1 VSGEAA
7 SVRVRVLQLGRRVM
21 QHSGPAGL
29 TLADALEGVGLPAHQ
44 LEGMDLRVNG
54 TPAEPTT
61 TLRDRDTVTIIPR
74 IKGG

>member
-7 SVRVRVLQLGRRVM
+7 DVRVRVLQLGRRVM

-29 TLADALEGVGLPAHQ
+29 TLAEALNGVGLSAQQ

-54 TPAEPTT
+54 TTAEPTT
-61 TLRDRDTVTIIPR
+61 VLRDRDTVTIIPR